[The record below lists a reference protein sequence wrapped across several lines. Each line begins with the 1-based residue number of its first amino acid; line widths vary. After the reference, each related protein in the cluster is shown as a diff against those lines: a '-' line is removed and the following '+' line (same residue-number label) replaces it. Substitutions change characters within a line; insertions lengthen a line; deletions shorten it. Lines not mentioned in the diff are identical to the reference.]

1 MEKPIYFVSDKFIEK
16 KNAHIHVNDIGLIRG
31 YSVFDYLKTYFGK
44 PFHLSDHIDRLFFS
58 ARSIGLQIPYTK
70 DEISQIVK
78 ELIKANEFDES
89 SIRLLVT
96 GGIGRDSKSPGEPN
110 LIVTCEP
117 RNEID
122 KEFYNTGIKLKTV
135 QGMRESPLAKTSNY
149 ILAVK
154 YLNEFYPKGFF
165 EILYIHNDSIL
176 ECTSSNIFIICS
188 RRDAFAKNRLI
199 TPKEDLLLGITRR
212 VILQICEPFYEIE
225 EREIKLSEALS
236 ADEVFI
242 TSTDKEVLPVVMIDK
257 KKIGNG
263 TVGENSKKIFKL
275 FTNYIDSRVWM
286 EI

>member
-1 MEKPIYFVSDKFIEK
+1 MEKPIYFVQDKFIEK
-16 KNAHIHVNDIGLIRG
+16 KNAYIHVNDIGLTRG

-78 ELIKANEFDES
+78 ELIKVNEFDES

-96 GGIGRDSKSPGEPN
+96 GGVGIDSKSPGEPN
-110 LIVTCEP
+110 LIIACEP

-176 ECTSSNIFIICS
+176 ECTSSNIFII
-188 RRDAFAKNRLI
+188 RKNRLI
-199 TPKEDLLLGITRR
+199 TPKEDLLLGVTRR

-242 TSTDKEVLPVVMIDK
+242 TSTDKEVLPVVMIDG
-257 KKIGNG
+257 KKIGDG
-263 TVGENSKKIFKL
+263 TVGVNAKKIFKL
-275 FTNYIDSRVWM
+275 FKSYIDSRVWM
-286 EI
+286 EV